1 MLTLLVEQALEPEE
15 VHHLR
20 QAQEET
26 QLLQE
31 VEEGVQQVVLHQEA
45 VLDHE
50 AHQDVCER
58 P

>member
-31 VEEGVQQVVLHQEA
+31 VEEVVVEQWVVPVEM
-45 VLDHE
+45 VR
-50 AHQDVCER
+50 QDL
-58 P
+58 